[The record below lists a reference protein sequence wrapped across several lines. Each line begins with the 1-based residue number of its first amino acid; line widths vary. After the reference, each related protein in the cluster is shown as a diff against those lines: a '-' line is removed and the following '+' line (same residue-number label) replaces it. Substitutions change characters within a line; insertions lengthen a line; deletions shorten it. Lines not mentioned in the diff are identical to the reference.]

1 MSLDLNVTLIHATIL
16 IEQINEE
23 GRKFFGTGWLVNL
36 KDAGF
41 NKIAL
46 VTARHVFDEMK
57 ANEVKLNW
65 RRLDENGN
73 WHLEPQNLKIRKKSG
88 QMLWKNHQRF
98 DIGVIFVNPPEGA
111 KRAAIPFSWLADEK
125 ALLDY
130 EIEPA
135 DELLALGY
143 PRGLSANKIGFP
155 ILRSG
160 RVASYP
166 ITPIKNFPTFLM
178 DFAVFSGNSGGP
190 VYISERIRKRRG
202 AAETH
207 EAHLILG
214 LLAQQVELSDTRLE
228 IGIVI
233 HAQYIRETLI
243 ELANAKSMIA

>member
-1 MSLDLNVTLIHATIL
+1 MSLDLNTALIHATIL

-23 GRKFFGTGWLVNL
+23 GRKFFGTGWLVNM

-65 RRLDENGN
+65 RRRDENGD
-73 WHLEPQNLKIRKKSG
+73 WHLEPQNLKIRKKDG
-88 QMLWKNHQRF
+88 QMLWRNHARF
-98 DIGVIFVNPPEGA
+98 DIGVIFLNPPEGA
-111 KRAAIPFSWLADEK
+111 KSAAIPFSWLADEK

-166 ITPIKNFPTFLM
+166 ITPIKTFPTFLM

-190 VYISERIRKRRG
+190 VYISERVRKRHG
-202 AAETH
+202 APDTLETH
-207 EAHLILG
+207 LIMG

-233 HAQYIRETLI
+233 HAQYIREVLLELAQSRTLI
-243 ELANAKSMIA
+243 S